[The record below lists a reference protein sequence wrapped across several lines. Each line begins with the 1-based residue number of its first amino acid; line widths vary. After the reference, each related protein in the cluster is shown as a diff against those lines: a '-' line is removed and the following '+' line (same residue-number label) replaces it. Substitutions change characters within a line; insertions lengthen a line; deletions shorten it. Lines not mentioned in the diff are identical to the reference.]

1 MKFLLVLHLCSVV
14 TATCPNMMHPKKIYN
29 SWDECAIAGYE
40 LSLATFTKLNKNE
53 VNQHKLAI
61 KFECKEMAST

>member
-14 TATCPNMMHPKKIYN
+14 TQTCPNMMHPQKIYN
-29 SWDECAIAGYE
+29 SWDKCAIAGYE
-40 LSLATFTKLNKNE
+40 LSLTTFTKLDKNE

-61 KFECKEMAST
+61 KFDCIEINAI

>member
-14 TATCPNMMHPKKIYN
+14 TATCPNQMFPQKIYN

-40 LSLATFTKLNKNE
+40 LSLAAFTKLNKNE

-61 KFECKEMAST
+61 KFECKEMAAT